1 MTDDKLFRRADG
13 SWSVNPES
21 IGPAARF
28 ERELR
33 AEGVDALL
41 IPGLLGA
48 AFMAALTNLPSHQRL
63 EVIHAH
69 IIALR
74 EIYNDLLAARQAPGG
89 PMPGL

>member
-1 MTDDKLFRRADG
+1 MIGGKEILLAADIERR
-13 SWSVNPES
+13 
-21 IGPAARF
+21 
-28 ERELR
+28 LR

-48 AFMAALTNLPSHQRL
+48 AFMAALTNLPRQQRL
-63 EVIHAH
+63 EVVHAH

-74 EIYNDLLAARQAPGG
+74 GIYNDILEARQAPGG

>member
-1 MTDDKLFRRADG
+1 MSDEKLFRR
-13 SWSVNPES
+13 
-21 IGPAARF
+21 AARF

-48 AFMAALTNLPSHQRL
+48 AFMAALTNLPPHQRL
-63 EVIHAH
+63 EVVHAH

>member
-1 MTDDKLFRRADG
+1 MIDKKLFRRA
-13 SWSVNPES
+13 
-21 IGPAARF
+21 ACF

-48 AFMAALTNLPSHQRL
+48 AFMAALTNLPRRERL
-63 EVIHAH
+63 EVVCAH
-69 IIALR
+69 IVALR
-74 EIYNDLLAARQAPGG
+74 EIYNDILAAAQTPGG